1 MDKNYCPILS
11 NTTKETFFD
20 YIDSLDIPQIDYF
33 AIGSITQFLIKGQAK
48 QKLVNNT
55 VLIR

>member
-33 AIGSITQFLIKGQAK
+33 AIGIQNLE
-48 QKLVNNT
+48 KL
-55 VLIR
+55 RRES